1 MASRS
6 SESFS
11 LLSSKELA
19 IPKTKI
25 RKLKD
30 KEEKERKYS
39 DTFTISLE
47 AIRLLERLPQSSQ
60 GIIFLL
66 L

>member
-6 SESFS
+6 SESFL

>member
-6 SESFS
+6 SESFL

-30 KEEKERKYS
+30 KERRKRAKVLGYLHNLS
-39 DTFTISLE
+39 
-47 AIRLLERLPQSSQ
+47 
-60 GIIFLL
+60 
-66 L
+66 